1 MIGQVVSHY
10 RIVERLGGGG
20 MGVVYKAEDTEL
32 GRFVAVKFLPDSVA
46 DDPQAL
52 ERFRREARAASA
64 LNHPNICTIYEIA
77 KHEKLSFIVME
88 FLDGATL
95 KHSIGNNPLPADV
108 LLTLA
113 IEVADALDA
122 AHSQG
127 IIHRDI
133 KPANIFV
140 TKRGHAKILDFGLA
154 KISDARPDGS
164 DLSRTLT
171 SDPDHL
177 TSPGT
182 VIGTVAYMSPEQ
194 VRGKTLDHRTDLFS
208 FGVVLYEMATG
219 KLPFSGE
226 TSGII
231 FDGILNRAPVPPI
244 RLNSEL
250 PIKLEDLINK
260 ALEKDRSLR
269 CQSAAEMRADLERI
283 KRDSQSGRVT
293 EASSPSIA
301 ASGATSRNGQVA
313 SSSDSKPERLSGVKI
328 AVAIG
333 LLALLIAGGVFL
345 FGDRIFHRGLVEE
358 AFRNVSVTS
367 LSNSGDG
374 TVARISPDGHYLA
387 YVSNENGLY
396 SIWVR
401 QIASSSSVQVLPPQT
416 NFVGDVGFTP
426 DAAYLD
432 YSLIVSSTTEQVLR
446 IPALGGPAR
455 PVFAERRVVSVPSY
469 SPDGKQLAY
478 TVNDSVSYGSRLMI
492 ANADGTAAHQ
502 ISPGAG
508 QYTYWT
514 SGAPKWSTDGLF
526 ITAIVKIA
534 DQTDGLNMALLK
546 TEIAARK
553 TEVTPG
559 TRWRS
564 LSDFA
569 LLPDGSG
576 VLVAGFVKTG
586 QVPQIW
592 LVTYPVGAKRRLT
605 NDLNEYSAISLAADG
620 MSLAAT
626 QQIIDSALWV
636 GSALVP
642 DNLKQITH
650 GHRDGILIST
660 WSPDGKIVFTSNN
673 SENWDLFAV
682 NPDGSELRQLTFD
695 GHAHQFPAACDGGRI
710 VAFDTDFA
718 GASHIWTIDV
728 RSLVS
733 KQLTNGAGEE
743 RPGCDRGG
751 KIVYFQTIPGEKP
764 RVIRKAPVDGGQASD
779 LPTPAGAFLQGISAD
794 SRTIAYGIPAQDE
807 RFIVVVASTETG
819 AVEAKV
825 EVPLTV
831 ELRHGASCASP
842 DLKTVAIS
850 DIRTG
855 VPNLFAFPFDGKP
868 PKQLTHFT
876 SGMIFDCGY
885 SYDGRSMYIARGT
898 DRTDAML
905 FKSLK

>member
-64 LNHPNICTIYEIA
+64 LNHPNICMIYEIA

-154 KISDARPDGS
+154 KISDTRPDGS

-226 TSGII
+226 TSGVI
-231 FDGILNRAPVPPI
+231 FDRILNRAPVPPI

-301 ASGATSRNGQVA
+301 ASGATSGNGQVA
-313 SSSDSKPERLSGVKI
+313 SSSDSKPEHLSGVKI

-367 LSNSGDG
+367 LSNSGDV

-469 SPDGKQLAY
+469 SPDGKQMAY
-478 TVNDSVSYGSRLMI
+478 TVNDSISYGSRLMV

-526 ITAIVKIA
+526 ITAMVKIA

-546 TEIAARK
+546 TEIATRK
-553 TEVTPG
+553 TEVIPG

-564 LSDFA
+564 LTDFA

-576 VLVAGFVKTG
+576 ELIAGFVKTG
-586 QVPQIW
+586 QVSQIW
-592 LVTYPVGAKRRLT
+592 LVNYPSGARRRLT

-620 MSLAAT
+620 LSFAAT
-626 QQIIDSALWV
+626 QQIIDSSLWV
-636 GSALVP
+636 GSVASP

-650 GHRDGILIST
+650 GHRDGILGTT
-660 WSPDGKIVFTSNN
+660 WSPDGQIVFTSNT
-673 SENWDLFAV
+673 SENWDLFTV
-682 NPDGSELRQLTFD
+682 RPDGSNLRQLTFD
-695 GHAHQFPAACDGGRI
+695 GHVHQFPAACEGGR
-710 VAFDTDFA
+710 VVVFDADFA
-718 GASHIWTIDV
+718 GTSHLWTIDIQ
-728 RSLVS
+728 SLTS
-733 KQLTNGAGEE
+733 KQLTDGAGEE
-743 RPGCDRGG
+743 HPGCDANG
-751 KIVYFQTIPGEKP
+751 KIVYFHSVPRGKP
-764 RVIRKAPVDGGQASD
+764 RTIRKAVLESGQVLD
-779 LPTPAGAFLQGISAD
+779 MPIPPGAYLQGLSAD
-794 SRTIAYGIPAQDE
+794 SRTIAYAVPDQGKTYL
-807 RFIVVVASTETG
+807 IVLTSTQTG
-819 AVEAKV
+819 AVLGKIQT
-825 EVPLTV
+825 PLTG
-831 ELRHGASCASP
+831 EGRHGAACDAP
-842 DLKTVAIS
+842 DLKNVVMS
-850 DIRTG
+850 DTRTG
-855 VPNLFAFPFDGKP
+855 VPNLFFYPFDGKP
-868 PKQLTHFT
+868 ARQLTHFS

-885 SYDGRSMYIARGT
+885 SWDGRSMYIARGT